1 VQTNTPGEIC
11 LNDEAPPGSIARVTR
26 PTLMALF
33 AIASIS
39 GPFQTAT
46 AEPTDEKP
54 IYDLLDAF
62 VGAQL
67 DSDFPRLV
75 SLLLPST
82 QRLFRDQLSARF
94 DELLRVYSV
103 EQISAVSGLP
113 AHPKDLKLSD
123 PEFFVVACEQAKA
136 RHPDF
141 VGDPKWLPCD
151 IRDTV
156 FHENGRVDVTLSY
169 SGRVQTERTD
179 YSFILPFVI
188 ALQREQ
194 SRWQVLSCPLAH
206 VIAWNWS
213 HDLACPIRSRR

>member
-1 VQTNTPGEIC
+1 
-11 LNDEAPPGSIARVTR
+11 VTR
-26 PTLMALF
+26 PTLMAFL
-33 AIASIS
+33 AIVSIS

-46 AEPTDEKP
+46 AEPSDEKP
-54 IYDLLDAF
+54 IYDLLDTF

-75 SLLLPST
+75 SLLHPRT

-94 DELLRVYSV
+94 DELLRVYSF

-123 PEFFVVACEQAKA
+123 PEFFVVACEQARA
-136 RHPDF
+136 RHPEF
-141 VGDPKWLPCD
+141 VGNAKYLPFD

-156 FHENGRVDVTLSY
+156 FHEDNHVDVTLSY
-169 SGRVQTERTD
+169 SVHVQTERTD
-179 YSFILPFVI
+179 YSYILPFVI
-188 ALQREQ
+188 VLQREQ

-213 HDLACPIRSRR
+213 HDLACPITSRR